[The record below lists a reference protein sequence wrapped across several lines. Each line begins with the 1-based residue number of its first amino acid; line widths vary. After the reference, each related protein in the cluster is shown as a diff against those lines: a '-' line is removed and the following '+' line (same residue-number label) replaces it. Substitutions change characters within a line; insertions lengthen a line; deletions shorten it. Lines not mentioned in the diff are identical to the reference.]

1 MRHSHL
7 ILSLKRHCI
16 NRRGN
21 IFSNEIINSC
31 DLLQNRSGVEDGK
44 KKVGVKICR
53 NEMIGHELIMYKLGA
68 VYTL

>member
-1 MRHSHL
+1 M
-7 ILSLKRHCI
+7 
-16 NRRGN
+16 
-21 IFSNEIINSC
+21 FSNEIINNC